1 MSNIRAQRTCGWACL
16 YSGKQRPKKL
26 FHVEQFFWITENLGR
41 SQVRV
46 QRRDANLGHQEIKK
60 KMFHVEQF
68 FWKLDFFVFFGVSY
82 FLAKRPTSAK
92 QQMWS
97 TACPTKCST
106 WNIFFGSNLGK
117 AAVPRRWISGPGCFG
132 QE

>member
-1 MSNIRAQRTCGWACL
+1 
-16 YSGKQRPKKL
+16 
-26 FHVEQFFWITENLGR
+26 
-41 SQVRV
+41 
-46 QRRDANLGHQEIKK
+46 
-60 KMFHVEQF
+60 MFHVEQF

-117 AAVPRRWISGPGCFG
+117 AAALRTWISGRVALVRNKVVVEIPYGGLVAPGIVGVPFSYAQG
-132 QE
+132 RLSTAFRMTSVLLIGRGGTLFRGFRRR